1 MRTGFLLSQR
11 NVGARIAPG
20 RWSIIQGKR
29 IVHFGL
35 FLCLLLAVTGC
46 ASDQERVR
54 TSTAETTQAGLK
66 RIAVVPFQRLL
77 PDDSGGRAVRCPI
90 CGTMYPSCEL
100 PQNAEMVVQDVF
112 LEKFSSRK
120 QWTLIPADRTAA
132 VYARVS
138 AQDLKD
144 TTTEEL
150 QKVGKELEADGVVI
164 GYVSCFRERKGYAFS
179 AERPASVTFGVYM
192 VRVSDG
198 TLVWGKIFDRTQ
210 QSLTENLFQAT
221 FFKRP
226 KWLTARELSEDGVDE
241 LLASFPGAR

>member
-1 MRTGFLLSQR
+1 MRTGFLLSR
-11 NVGARIAPG
+11 RIAAVRISPG
-20 RWSIIQGKR
+20 RWSIIPGNR

-35 FLCLLLAVTGC
+35 FLCLLYALTGC
-46 ASDQERVR
+46 AADQERVR
-54 TSTAETTQAGLK
+54 SSADAGQTGFK

-77 PDDSGGRAVRCPI
+77 PDDSGGRAVRCPL

-100 PQNAEMVVQDVF
+100 PVNAEMIVQDVF
-112 LEKFSSRK
+112 LEKFSVRK

-144 TTTEEL
+144 TAAEEL

-164 GYVSCFRERKGYAFS
+164 GYVSCFRERRGYAFS
-179 AERPASVTFGVYM
+179 AERPASVTFGLYL

-198 TLVWGKIFDRTQ
+198 SLVWGRIFDRTQ

-241 LLASFPGAR
+241 LLASFPGSR

>member
-1 MRTGFLLSQR
+1 
-11 NVGARIAPG
+11 
-20 RWSIIQGKR
+20 
-29 IVHFGL
+29 
-35 FLCLLLAVTGC
+35 
-46 ASDQERVR
+46 
-54 TSTAETTQAGLK
+54 
-66 RIAVVPFQRLL
+66 
-77 PDDSGGRAVRCPI
+77 
-90 CGTMYPSCEL
+90 MYPACVL

-112 LEKFSSRK
+112 LEKFSAEK
-120 QWTLIPADRTAA
+120 HWTLIPVDRAAA

-144 TTTEEL
+144 TTVEEL

-179 AERPASVTFGVYM
+179 AERPATVTFGVYL

-198 TLVWGKIFDRTQ
+198 SLVWGKIFDRTQ

-226 KWLTARELSEDGVDE
+226 KWLTARELAEDGVDE
-241 LLASFPGAR
+241 ILASFPGAR